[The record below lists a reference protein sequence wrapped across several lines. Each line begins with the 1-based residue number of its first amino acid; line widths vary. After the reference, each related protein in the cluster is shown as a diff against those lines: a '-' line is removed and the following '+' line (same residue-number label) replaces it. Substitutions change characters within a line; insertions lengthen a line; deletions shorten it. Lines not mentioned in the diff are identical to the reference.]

1 MYPEA
6 NQKDAE
12 TPVTHYPTPG
22 LTKLGN
28 PGGSTPIP
36 YPTYTKLW
44 TVGQSCELLQFPL
57 NATGNVAPTINIQGT
72 NNFEGPEG
80 NDFSLT
86 YEGDVDLVGNQYVLG
101 NYLTQ
106 GTPAIVW
113 FVMVFSPGQ
122 TGNVVPMRNITGSNT
137 VFGSYLASGV
147 WAGLCVDS
155 NNNIY
160 VGIGNK
166 ILKFVEGS
174 NGNVAPTL
182 FVQSASFG
190 DDNTS
195 NQAIMSLTFDTV
207 RQWIW
212 VPFGGGRNG
221 GPALAPGVAAYDL
234 NGNQR
239 ALIQYNAFVLP
250 WQVAIGPDGSVYVS
264 DLFSNNGAPNVF
276 IFSPSDFSSPA
287 RTLHDSA
294 GLWSGNVAA
303 LGLAVDASGIIYI
316 SVAINTGSINN
327 TIYSYPANSN
337 GDVFGTNLTA
347 INGALTDLSHLLDNG
362 PTQPLKLRAST

>member
-1 MYPEA
+1 MSVASVSEPHH
-6 NQKDAE
+6 DCR
-12 TPVTHYPTPG
+12 VTPG
-22 LTKLGN
+22 
-28 PGGSTPIP
+28 TPP
-36 YPTYTKLW
+36 LPPFPKYTKIW
-44 TVGQSCELLQFPL
+44 VVGESCELLQFPL
-57 NATGNVAPTINIQGT
+57 SATGNVAPTVNIQGT

-86 YEGDVDLVGNQYVLG
+86 YEADVDSGGNKYVLG
-101 NYLTQ
+101 NYETN
-106 GTPAIVW
+106 GTPNIVW

-122 TGNVVPMRNITGSNT
+122 TGNAVPVRNITGSNT
-137 VFGSYLASGV
+137 VFGTYLGSGV

-155 NNNIY
+155 NDNIY
-160 VGIGNK
+160 VGVGNK
-166 ILKFVEGS
+166 ILKFIAGS
-174 NGNVAPTL
+174 NGNATPSL
-182 FVQSASFG
+182 LVQSSSFG

-195 NQAIMSLTFDTV
+195 NQAIMSLTFDAV

-221 GPALAPGVAAYDL
+221 GPGLAPGVAAYDL
-234 NGNQR
+234 SGNRQ
-239 ALIQYNAFVLP
+239 ALINYASFVLP

-276 IFSPSDFSSPA
+276 IFSSGDFTTPT
-287 RTLHDSA
+287 RTLYDSA

-303 LGLAVDASGIIYI
+303 LGLAVDSSGIIYI
-316 SVAINTGSINN
+316 SVAIATGSIDN

-347 INGALTDLSHLLDNG
+347 INGALTDLSHLLDNS
-362 PTQPLKLRAST
+362 PTQPLKLRGSVL